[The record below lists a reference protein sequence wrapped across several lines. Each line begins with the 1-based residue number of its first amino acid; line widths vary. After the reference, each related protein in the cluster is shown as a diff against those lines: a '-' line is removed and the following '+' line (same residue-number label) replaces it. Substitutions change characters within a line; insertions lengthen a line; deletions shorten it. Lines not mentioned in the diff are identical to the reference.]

1 MLIDNFP
8 VKLSVLGPS
17 RLTGKFPVKGELYS
31 CTDWTLTGKSASLPR
46 KPTRKSPPLRLRLR
60 LLSEK
65 QCTNTTSSADSESPQ
80 RFPSSASP
88 DPGGTCLSKG
98 TGSALKGN
106 RLRKNSRTYVQISI
120 CLGKA
125 SKKSPKP
132 STKVTKILPNGA
144 KRLLN
149 GATWTHQELPKGSS
163 GTQLGPLGY
172 PGGPHGP
179 HRGHREPPRSPMG
192 STGDPKVTHLASF

>member
-1 MLIDNFP
+1 MSQ
-8 VKLSVLGPS
+8 K
-17 RLTGKFPVKGELYS
+17 
-31 CTDWTLTGKSASLPR
+31 
-46 KPTRKSPPLRLRLR
+46 
-60 LLSEK
+60 
-65 QCTNTTSSADSESPQ
+65 
-80 RFPSSASP
+80 
-88 DPGGTCLSKG
+88 TCLSKG

-163 GTQLGPLGY
+163 GAQLGALGY

-179 HRGHREPPRSPMG
+179 NRGHREPPRSPHGLHRG
-192 STGDPKVTHLASF
+192 SQSDPFSILLTPPGPPLEKVNFKKL

>member
-1 MLIDNFP
+1 MKAP
-8 VKLSVLGPS
+8 VP
-17 RLTGKFPVKGELYS
+17 
-31 CTDWTLTGKSASLPR
+31 TLEHTPKSLPIFDVNWR
-46 KPTRKSPPLRLRLR
+46 PQLPKWSQSVPKGPPKLPKSLPKD
-60 LLSEK
+60 LLNRPRNRTGARTDLQNLIVGEMLLKHSK
-65 QCTNTTSSADSESPQ
+65 YHGSRALKK
-80 RFPSSASP
+80 
-88 DPGGTCLSKG
+88 TCLSKG

-106 RLRKNSRTYVQISI
+106 RLGKNSRTYVQISI